1 MEVYF
6 KIRRVGREIVLA
18 ICDCE
23 LLGRTLRYGKIS
35 FHVDEKFYGDEKT
48 AVVEAVA
55 MISNATIVNL
65 VGKKV
70 VEEAI
75 QQGYV
80 HPEAVLNIEGTP
92 HALIVKIAHTS

>member
-1 MEVYF
+1 MEAYF
-6 KIRRVGREIVLA
+6 KVRRVGMEMVLA

-23 LLGRTLRYGKIS
+23 LLGRTLRYGKVF
-35 FHVDEKFYGDEKT
+35 FHVNEKFYGGEKT

-75 QQGYV
+75 RQGYV
-80 HPEAVLNIEGTP
+80 HPEAVLNIEGVP
-92 HALIVKIAHTS
+92 HAQIVKILC